1 MERNYATETH
11 EVYLPTNLTLNL
23 QILIEASKRHDC
35 LPNKVMHVQLFEMID
50 YGVCIR
56 ITK

>member
-1 MERNYATETH
+1 MERNYVTETH

>member
-56 ITK
+56 IT

>member
-1 MERNYATETH
+1 MERNYVTETH
-11 EVYLPTNLTLNL
+11 EVYRPTNLTLNL

-56 ITK
+56 IT

>member
-1 MERNYATETH
+1 MERNYVTQTH